1 MVIETKNKVFPSIS
15 QEEKSQVSIKQLLY
29 LGFANNYMS
38 LEENL
43 HTIMEKK
50 KKNVKENSLSRMKL
64 IYLYKNPHMWCVLIN
79 SSSQ

>member
-29 LGFANNYMS
+29 LDFANKYMS

-50 KKNVKENSLSRMKL
+50 KKCKGKFP
-64 IYLYKNPHMWCVLIN
+64 K
-79 SSSQ
+79 